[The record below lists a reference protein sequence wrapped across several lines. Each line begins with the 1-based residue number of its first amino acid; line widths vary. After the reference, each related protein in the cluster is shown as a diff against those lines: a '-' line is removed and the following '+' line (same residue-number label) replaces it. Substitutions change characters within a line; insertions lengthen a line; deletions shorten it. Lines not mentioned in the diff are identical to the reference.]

1 MDSNNTREEYLNIVA
16 TVREYVAEQLEF
28 GFLETEINESQPE
41 HQYADLDLPAL
52 NADAQN
58 CVKCG
63 LHETR
68 TTVVFGTGN
77 PNADLMFVGEAPG
90 ADEDRQ
96 GEPFV
101 GRAGKLLTDII
112 KAMKFTREDVYIAN
126 VLKCRP
132 PGNRNPEPDE
142 VETCSPYLVRQ
153 VALIQPKVIVAL
165 GSFAAK
171 MLLDTKTGISALRG
185 KFHEYALTEQSD
197 NAPVIMPTF
206 HPAYLLRNPNAKRD
220 VWEDMQQVM
229 EFLKPISFQDVTSE
243 CLLKLNVNLGQNKK

>member
-1 MDSNNTREEYLNIVA
+1 MDNSDPKEELLHVVT

-28 GFLETEINESQPE
+28 GLFEAEINESESEQK
-41 HQYADLDLPAL
+41 YADLDLPAL
-52 NADAQN
+52 NNDAQS

-63 LHETR
+63 LHEGR
-68 TTVVFGTGN
+68 NTVVFGVGN
-77 PNADLMFVGEAPG
+77 PNAELMFVGEAPG

-112 KAMKFTREDVYIAN
+112 KAMEFSREDVYIAN

-132 PGNRNPEPDE
+132 PGNRNPAPGE
-142 VETCSPYLVRQ
+142 VETCSPYLLRQ
-153 VALIQPKVIVAL
+153 IALIQPKVIVAL

-171 MLLDTKTGISALRG
+171 MLLDTNTGISALRG
-185 KFHEYALTEQSD
+185 KFHEYALTKQSE
-197 NAPVIMPTF
+197 NTPIIMPTF
-206 HPAYLLRNPNAKRD
+206 HPAYLLRNQSAKRE

-229 EFLKPISFQDVTSE
+229 EYLKG
-243 CLLKLNVNLGQNKK
+243 K